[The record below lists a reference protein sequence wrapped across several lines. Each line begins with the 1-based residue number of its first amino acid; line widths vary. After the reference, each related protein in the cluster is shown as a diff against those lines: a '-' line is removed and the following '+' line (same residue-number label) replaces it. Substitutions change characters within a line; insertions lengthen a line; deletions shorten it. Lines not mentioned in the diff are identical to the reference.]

1 MCPIILIRILKS
13 PEQVVTIDQ
22 DEATPPEDLKKQVK
36 EAPKEPIEA
45 LEAIKK
51 KNNQN
56 LERKEGTPR
65 CRKEIEAD
73 GISAHENQ
81 QDGCTSSILVNK

>member
-1 MCPIILIRILKS
+1 MYPVILIRILKS
-13 PEQVVTIDQ
+13 PERIMTIDQ
-22 DEATPPEDLKKQVK
+22 NEATPPEDLKRSKRSPQRTYWGVWGNWK
-36 EAPKEPIEA
+36 E
-45 LEAIKK
+45 
-51 KNNQN
+51 NNQF
-56 LERKEGTPR
+56 LEKKEGMPR

>member
-1 MCPIILIRILKS
+1 MYPIILIRILRRN
-13 PEQVVTIDQ
+13 PEQLKTTNQ
-22 DEATPPEDLKKQVK
+22 DEATPPEDLKEVK

-45 LEAIKK
+45 FEAIKK
-51 KNNQN
+51 KNNQIV
-56 LERKEGTPR
+56 ERKEGTPR

-73 GISAHENQ
+73 GISAHGNQ